1 MLLFTAYL
9 RSPASGQ
16 ARSQV
21 TLFNL
26 IPSLKGMGSC
36 AFIEGRVTSERS
48 CLPSILGYYSVS
60 QNANPEPICKATVLQ
75 SGRIWV
81 NSQLSTTDFPIVPTP

>member
-26 IPSLKGMGSC
+26 YHSPKGGMIMC
-36 AFIEGRVTSERS
+36 ILIEGRVTHREAS
-48 CLPSILGYYSVS
+48 LPSILGYYSVS
-60 QNANPEPICKATVLQ
+60 QNANPEPICKATVL
-75 SGRIWV
+75 
-81 NSQLSTTDFPIVPTP
+81 